1 MMPSEISPRGR
12 GRPRRADADEQ
23 ILDAA
28 LAMLRAGGYR
38 ELSLDE
44 VARRAGTAKSSIYRR
59 WPSKAALVAEI
70 VRREAPLPEA
80 SDGDEAVR
88 AFESLMNDALGGIV
102 ASLIGE
108 AQESA
113 ETRAIV
119 IALVEPYLQLVRRF
133 ADDGATDRLLGAVLF
148 RRLLGDSFAQRQ
160 A

>member
-1 MMPSEISPRGR
+1 MVTTDPPRRGR
-12 GRPRRADADEQ
+12 GRPRRAEADAE

-59 WPSKAALVAEI
+59 WPSKAALAAEI
-70 VRREAPLPEA
+70 VRREVPAPEGEA
-80 SDGDEAVR
+80 AV
-88 AFESLMNDALGGIV
+88 AFDALLNGPMGGVV

-119 IALVEPYLQLVRRF
+119 LELLAPYRQ
-133 ADDGATDRLLGAVLF
+133 AGDDLLGGILF
-148 RRLLGDSFAQRQ
+148 RRLLGP
-160 A
+160 

>member
-1 MMPSEISPRGR
+1 MATRGR
-12 GRPRRADADEQ
+12 GRPRRAEADAE

-59 WPSKAALVAEI
+59 WASKAALAAEV
-70 VRREAPLPEA
+70 VRREVPAPE
-80 SDGDEAVR
+80 GDFVA
-88 AFESLMNDALGGIV
+88 AFEALLNGALGGVV

-113 ETRAIV
+113 ETRSIV
-119 IALVEPYLQLVRRF
+119 LDLLAPYRAAGDEML
-133 ADDGATDRLLGAVLF
+133 APILF
-148 RRLLGDSFAQRQ
+148 RRLLNN
-160 A
+160 

>member
-1 MMPSEISPRGR
+1 
-12 GRPRRADADEQ
+12 
-23 ILDAA
+23 
-28 LAMLRAGGYR
+28 MLRAGGYR

-70 VRREAPLPEA
+70 VRREAPRQHDV
-80 SDGDEAVR
+80 SDGDAAVR
-88 AFESLMNDALGGIV
+88 AFEALMNGALGGVV

-119 IALVEPYLQLVRRF
+119 IDLLAPYRQTG
-133 ADDGATDRLLGAVLF
+133 DDARDLRLGGILF
-148 RRLLGDSFAQRQ
+148 RRLVRT
-160 A
+160 

>member
-1 MMPSEISPRGR
+1 MAANDFPRRGR
-12 GRPRRADADEQ
+12 GRPRRAEADSE

-44 VARRAGTAKSSIYRR
+44 VARRARTAKSSIYRR
-59 WPSKAALVAEI
+59 WPSKAALAAEI
-70 VRREAPLPEA
+70 VRRDVPVPE
-80 SDGDEAVR
+80 GDAAL
-88 AFESLMNDALGGIV
+88 AFDKLLNGPMGGVV

-119 IALVEPYLQLVRRF
+119 LELLAPYRQ
-133 ADDGATDRLLGAVLF
+133 AGDDLLGRILF
-148 RRLLGDSFAQRQ
+148 RRLLGP
-160 A
+160 

>member
-1 MMPSEISPRGR
+1 MSGDPLPRGR
-12 GRPRRADADEQ
+12 GRPRRAEADAE

-28 LAMLRAGGYR
+28 LAMLRSGGYR

-70 VRREAPLPEA
+70 VRREIPPQHEA
-80 SDGDEAVR
+80 SVR
-88 AFESLMNDALGGIV
+88 AFEELMNGALGGVV

-119 IALVEPYLQLVRRF
+119 IELLAPYRG
-133 ADDGATDRLLGAVLF
+133 AGDDALGAILF
-148 RRLLGDSFAQRQ
+148 RRMLGM
-160 A
+160 

>member
-1 MMPSEISPRGR
+1 MTTNNPPSRGR
-12 GRPRRADADEQ
+12 GRPRRAEADAE

-38 ELSLDE
+38 DLSLDE

-70 VRREAPLPEA
+70 VRRESPPQHDA
-80 SDGDEAVR
+80 SDRDAAVR
-88 AFESLMNDALGGIV
+88 AFEILMNGALGGVV

-108 AQESA
+108 AQESG

-119 IALVEPYLQLVRRF
+119 IDLLAPYRA
-133 ADDGATDRLLGAVLF
+133 ADDAALGAILF
-148 RRLLGDSFAQRQ
+148 RRLLGT
-160 A
+160 

>member
-1 MMPSEISPRGR
+1 MTTNDPPPRGR
-12 GRPRRADADEQ
+12 GRPRRAEADEQ
-23 ILDAA
+23 ILDAT
-28 LAMLRAGGYR
+28 LAMLRDGGYR

-80 SDGDEAVR
+80 SDCDASVR
-88 AFESLMNDALGGIV
+88 AFESLMNGPLGGIV

-119 IALVEPYLQLVRRF
+119 IAIIEPYRQLVRRF
-133 ADDGATDRLLGAVLF
+133 ADDEATDRLLGATLF
-148 RRLLGDSFAQRQ
+148 RRLLSE
-160 A
+160 

>member
-1 MMPSEISPRGR
+1 MTTDAPRRGR
-12 GRPRRADADEQ
+12 GRPRRPEADAE

-28 LAMLRAGGYR
+28 LELLRGGGYR

-70 VRREAPLPEA
+70 VRREVPLPEDV
-80 SDGDEAVR
+80 DGDAAAVR
-88 AFESLMNDALGGIV
+88 AFESLMNGPMGGVV

-108 AQESA
+108 GQDST

-119 IALVEPYLQLVRRF
+119 VALIAPYRQPGNDQRDL
-133 ADDGATDRLLGAVLF
+133 LLGAVLF
-148 RRLLGDSFAQRQ
+148 RSLLGE
-160 A
+160 

>member
-1 MMPSEISPRGR
+1 MTTNDPPRGR
-12 GRPRRADADEQ
+12 GRPRRSEADAN

-28 LAMLRAGGYR
+28 FAMLRTGGYR

-44 VARRAGTAKSSIYRR
+44 IARRAGTAKSSIYRR

-70 VRREAPLPEA
+70 VRREVPLHDV
-80 SDGDEAVR
+80 SDCGEAVR
-88 AFESLMNDALGGIV
+88 EFESLMNGALGGVV

-119 IALVEPYLQLVRRF
+119 ISLLSPYRELVRRF
-133 ADDGATDRLLGAVLF
+133 ADDEATDRLLGALLF
-148 RRLLGDSFAQRQ
+148 RRLLGE
-160 A
+160 

>member
-1 MMPSEISPRGR
+1 MEGDTSGRGR
-12 GRPRRADADEQ
+12 GRPRRVEADAE

-70 VRREAPLPEA
+70 VGREAPSHAA
-80 SDGDEAVR
+80 SDGATAAR
-88 AFESLMNDALGGIV
+88 AFAELMTGALGGVV

-119 IALVEPYLQLVRRF
+119 VNLLAPYRD
-133 ADDGATDRLLGAVLF
+133 AGEAALGAILF
-148 RRLLGDSFAQRQ
+148 RRLLGT
-160 A
+160 

>member
-1 MMPSEISPRGR
+1 MTTDEPPRRGR
-12 GRPRRADADEQ
+12 GRPRRAEADAE

-59 WPSKAALVAEI
+59 WPSKAALAAEI
-70 VRREAPLPEA
+70 VRREVAAPE
-80 SDGDEAVR
+80 GDVAT
-88 AFESLMNDALGGIV
+88 AFYALMNGAMGGVV

-119 IALVEPYLQLVRRF
+119 LELLAPYRQ
-133 ADDGATDRLLGAVLF
+133 AGDDLLGGILF
-148 RRLLGDSFAQRQ
+148 RRLLSQ
-160 A
+160 